1 MFARIRSLARMLTR
15 RADFERSM
23 SSEMHFHIQAY
34 ADDLVR
40 AGMKPEEAARRAR
53 IEFGP
58 HAALEED
65 CREARGVRIADE
77 LRQDLRYA
85 GRQLAKSPGFA
96 VAAIISLALGIGANS
111 AIFGLMDAIL
121 FRTLAV
127 HDPSALYFLAHG
139 TGDDVSTSSNYPLL
153 ARYQSSGIFE
163 SVTSTTRRVFTV
175 ALPERLERVEGEF
188 VSGNYHSTLG
198 VRFALGRG
206 FSSEPDRPD
215 GRAPVAVISDGFW
228 ERWFARSPDV
238 IGQTLSIGGHLVTV
252 IGVTAPDFNGM
263 FPGIKAEITMPLFVR
278 GLDDASFLN
287 QRDRWISVR
296 LIARLRPDRSEAQ
309 SYAAAS
315 DLFRRYWL
323 EPENERRPDDVR
335 IGAIVPAGEGA
346 TELQKTFAAPLW
358 LLFAMVA
365 TVLLI
370 ACTNIAN
377 LFLARGASRAKEVA
391 VRLSLGAGRA
401 RLVRQMLTESSLLAV
416 TGGLLGLVVAQ
427 LSMRFIASAF
437 MVGERPL
444 TIDAGLTWRV
454 VGFTAAAAIACS
466 LLVGLVPA
474 LRSSRVDVTPVLKDS
489 ADRPRLGRWSLGRT
503 LVVTQLALSFLLVSI
518 ATLFGRSVLNMRSLD
533 AGFSRE
539 HTLLVDID
547 AGDQSVTREE
557 RAQFFSTLEAR
568 LRAWPGVTAVA
579 YTQRSPLDHSTQTRP
594 LEIPGLSIPRDSR
607 GVSANVVTP
616 EFFHVFGIDLVRGR
630 GLTAED
636 RLGAEPVAVVDE
648 TLVRAYFAS
657 TDPIGRRVFLGADR
671 EPWTIVGVV
680 RSARVEDLRD
690 EPSRTIYTAL
700 AQSRL
705 GSAEQVGDVRRITVV
720 VQTVA
725 NPALLTSMVRGEIA
739 RLSTR
744 VVVSYVR
751 TMEQQF
757 DAALMRER
765 LMAALSVGY
774 GGLALLL
781 SLVGLYGITAFGV
794 ARQTRDIGIRMA
806 LGATRQRVVG
816 RILGETM
823 VTTASGV
830 ALGGAASLIAANL
843 VEPFLFQI
851 PPQDPVTLVGVMV
864 LLTITTLFA
873 GYLPGRQA
881 ASIDPVRALK
891 GD

>member
-1 MFARIRSLARMLTR
+1 MFARLRSLARMLTR
-15 RADFERSM
+15 RDDFERSM
-23 SSEMHFHIQAY
+23 SNEMRFHVQAY
-34 ADDLVR
+34 TDDLVR

-77 LRQDLRYA
+77 LRQDLRYT

-96 VAAIISLALGIGANS
+96 LAAIVSLALGIGANS

-121 FRTLAV
+121 FRTLPV
-127 HDPSALYFLAHG
+127 REPSALYFLGHG

-153 ARYQSSGIFE
+153 ARYQASGIFE
-163 SVTSTTRRVFTV
+163 SVTSSTRRTFTV
-175 ALPERLERVEGEF
+175 ALPERLERVSGEF

-228 ERWFARSPDV
+228 ERRYARSPDV
-238 IGQTLSIGGHLVTV
+238 IGQTLSIGGHAVTIV
-252 IGVTAPDFNGM
+252 GVTAPDFNGL
-263 FPGIKAEITMPLFVR
+263 FPGTKAEITMPLFVR

-296 LIARLRPDRSEAQ
+296 LVARLRPDRSEAQ
-309 SYAAAS
+309 SSAAAS
-315 DLFRRYWL
+315 ELFRKYWL
-323 EPENERRPDDVR
+323 EPENERRPDDIR
-335 IGAIVPAGEGA
+335 TGALVPAGKGA
-346 TELQKTFAAPLW
+346 TELQESFATPLW

-370 ACTNIAN
+370 ACTNVAN
-377 LFLARGASRAKEVA
+377 LFLARGASRAREVA
-391 VRLSLGAGRA
+391 VRLSLGAGRG

-416 TGGLLGLVVAQ
+416 TGGLLGLLVANV
-427 LSMRFIASAF
+427 SMRFIAVAF
-437 MVGERPL
+437 LVGQSPL
-444 TIDAGLTWRV
+444 LIDAELTWHV
-454 VGFTAAAAIACS
+454 LAFTAVAAIACS

-474 LRSSRVDVTPVLKDS
+474 LRSSRVDVTPVLKES
-489 ADRPRLGRWSLGRT
+489 AARPRLGRWSLGRT

-518 ATLFGRSVLNMRSLD
+518 ATLFGRSVMNMRSLD

-539 HTLLVDID
+539 HTLLFDID
-547 AGDQSVTREE
+547 AGDQSVTREQ
-557 RAQFFSTLEAR
+557 RAQFFTTLEAR
-568 LRAWPGVTAVA
+568 LRAWPGITAVA
-579 YTQRSPLDHSTQTRP
+579 YAQRSPLDNSTQTRP
-594 LEIPGLSIPRDSR
+594 LEIPGMIIPRDSR

-616 EFFHVFGIDLVRGR
+616 EFFQVFGIDLIRGR
-630 GLTAED
+630 SLSAED

-648 TLVRAYFAS
+648 TLVRAYFGS
-657 TDPIGRRVFLGADR
+657 TDPIGRRIFLGADR

-705 GSAEQVGDVRRITVV
+705 GSAEQVGDARRL
-720 VQTVA
+720 TVA
-725 NPALLTSMVRGEIA
+725 VRSASNPALLPETVRDEVA
-739 RLSTR
+739 RLSSR

-751 TMEQQF
+751 TMEEQF
-757 DAALMRER
+757 NAAMMRER

-794 ARQTRDIGIRMA
+794 ARQTHEIGIRMA
-806 LGATRQRVVG
+806 LGATRRRVVSG
-816 RILGETM
+816 ILRETM
-823 VTTASGV
+823 VTSASGV

-851 PPQDPVTLVGVMV
+851 PPQDPVTLIGVMV

-891 GD
+891 GN